1 MTIDRANLDQLKI
14 ERPSD
19 DRGRSRTWIYAAI
32 TAAAAIIAIVAI
44 AMRQSAPA
52 VRVAMARA
60 VSAPSGGSAILNA
73 SGYVTARRQA
83 TVSAKVTGKVAQVL
97 IEEGMHVKAGQVLA
111 TLDDARASSSLQLA
125 KAQAAAAASALEETR
140 VRITEAQTN
149 FNRSRSLSSQQI
161 ASRADLDRDTASL
174 NALHARLAAQ
184 ADSLNVA
191 QRQVQLIEQD
201 MADTVV
207 RAPFDGVVI
216 TKDAQPGEMVSPIS
230 AGGGF
235 TRTGICTIVDMDS
248 LEIDV
253 DVSEAYINRVRPAQP
268 VEAVLDAYPDWRIPA
283 HVITAIP
290 AADRQKAT
298 VKVRIAFDAK
308 DARLLPDMGVK
319 VAFIDDM
326 PKSQAGGGIVE
337 IPGAAVRHQGDQDFV
352 FVVAGDRLE
361 RRAVKVVGS
370 EGGRVRVAAGLSAG
384 ERVVVEGP
392 PDLKDQQQVKA
403 KEEKSS

>member
-19 DRGRSRTWIYAAI
+19 GRGRSRTWIYAAI
-32 TAAAAIIAIVAI
+32 IAAAAIIAIVAI

-52 VRVAMARA
+52 VKVAMARA

-73 SGYVTARRQA
+73 TGYVTARRQA

-97 IEEGMHVKAGQVLA
+97 IEEGMHVKAGQMLA

-191 QRQVQLIEQD
+191 QRQAQLIEQD

-216 TKDAQPGEMVSPIS
+216 SKDAQPGEMVSPIS

-308 DARLLPDMGVK
+308 DARILPDMGVK
-319 VAFIDDM
+319 VAFIDDT
-326 PKSQAGGGIVE
+326 PKSQAGGSTVE
-337 IPGAAVRHQGDQDFV
+337 IPGAAVRHQGDQDIV
-352 FVVAGDRLE
+352 FVVAGDHLE

-370 EGGRVRVAAGLSAG
+370 EGGRTRVAAGLSAG
-384 ERVVVEGP
+384 EWVVVEGP
-392 PDLKDQQQVKA
+392 PDLKDQQKVKA

>member
-19 DRGRSRTWIYAAI
+19 DRGPSRTWIYAAV
-32 TAAAAIIAIVAI
+32 AAAAVIVAIVAI

-52 VRVAMARA
+52 VKVATARA

-73 SGYVTARRQA
+73 TGYVTARRQA

-97 IEEGMHVKAGQVLA
+97 IEEGMHVKSGQVLA

-149 FNRSRSLSSQQI
+149 FSRSRSLSSQQI

-174 NALHARLAAQ
+174 NALQARLLAQ

-191 QRQVQLIEQD
+191 RRQIQLIEQD

-216 TKDAQPGEMVSPIS
+216 SKDAQPGEMVSPIS

-253 DVSEAYINRVRPAQP
+253 DVSEAYINRVRPSQP

-298 VKVRIAFDAK
+298 VKVRIAFDTK

-319 VAFIDDM
+319 VAFIDDT
-326 PKSQAGGGIVE
+326 PKSQARGGTVE
-337 IPGAAVRHQGDQDFV
+337 IPGSAVRHQGDQDFV
-352 FVVAGDRLE
+352 LVLAGDRLE
-361 RRAVKVVGS
+361 RRAVKVAGS
-370 EGGRVRVAAGLSAG
+370 EGGRVRVAAGLSVG